1 MPRKRD
7 GPAPQET
14 TPGQGQKGDERPR
27 LLPRLKTPR
36 KPGRTTSPQHRRVRR
51 RPDDPSWREF
61 RVRLVTKPGAE
72 GAAALYGYLR
82 AAAKRY
88 GLEVVSVDEIHDDK
102 SKVKKETD
110 PLA

>member
-1 MPRKRD
+1 MVKKRD
-7 GPAPQET
+7 GPAPFAA
-14 TPGQGQKGDERPR
+14 TPGPGVDERDAR
-27 LLPRLKTPR
+27 LLPRSKSPR
-36 KPGRTTSPQHRRVRR
+36 KSGRSPSPHRRSRR